1 MVDLFF
7 ERTLETPMSVADVL
21 AMAMEK
27 GCFSLHRAEW
37 QESLLSTDGRRLFCR
52 FRGPDAES
60 VRMALRG
67 ARASGRFWPGTIHDA
82 PEVTATGL
90 GGANVLVERDLDPG
104 VGFEEIRARA
114 DAGGIEADGVTWLR
128 SFCSNDRRRMV
139 CVYRAPDVES
149 VRLAQRRANLP
160 LADAWPFTVVR
171 RGG

>member
-1 MVDLFF
+1 
-7 ERTLETPMSVADVL
+7 MSVDDVL

-37 QESLLSTDGRRLFCR
+37 QESLLSSDGRRLFCR

-67 ARASGRFWPGTIHDA
+67 AKASGRFWPGTIHDA
-82 PEVTATGL
+82 PGVTTADL
-90 GGANVLVERDLDPG
+90 GAANVLVERELDST
-104 VGFEEIRARA
+104 VSCEKIRARA
-114 DAGGIEADGVTWLR
+114 AAGGVESGGVTWLR

-139 CVYRAPDVES
+139 CLYRAPDAEA
-149 VRLAQRRANLP
+149 VRRAQRRANLP

-171 RGG
+171 RG